1 MGRKPKKKDIAE
13 YLWHSEPTKI
23 NATNDNW
30 RIRYGYLDSEGK
42 EHQTTETVNNE
53 RAKNQFVSYLLLR
66 EKEHKAAKGTTVA
79 SKVDKTEIETVEQL
93 LYAYAEH
100 TKYLHTIGDRY
111 GWDEGTYRANIGKIR
126 NYIVPVFGSFPIW
139 KITRVDMRQGF
150 KDMLRLP
157 QANGNHKANGAR
169 VSQRT
174 VYDCKKIISRAFKYA
189 TDDLE
194 LITENPMLGVTVK
207 QPKSSRR
214 EVWTE
219 EQFNFAYDNC
229 SDPQLKLLISLM
241 VALSSRI
248 GECLALT
255 WSDVYDNEDKHE
267 PSYIRNYKELTYRT
281 ENFIKETNGRGI
293 LKVFD
298 QVRSTRP
305 DAKRRAVFH
314 VTKTEK
320 EIEAKTDRI
329 YIAPEVIFM
338 LRDYRL
344 VQNQHMGI
352 LDGIVEWIAEQIM
365 YGLDMINTSVLGA
378 LGCDMDTFLRYF
390 PAAETMYSLLV
401 ALAIGLILLG
411 WVWNLFKNY
420 GLGLG
425 VDAEDPVKL
434 TAKAILFIVLAYY
447 ADEIVNIALTIGG
460 TPYAWILSSE
470 LPSLDFASFNSV
482 LLTIIGVC
490 ANGGV
495 ALIVLILTLIL
506 AWNYIKLLFEAA
518 ERYVLLGVLV
528 YTAPVAFAMGA
539 SQSTANIFKS
549 WCRMFGGQIFLLLMN
564 AWCLR
569 LFITM
574 VGTFISNPLSM

>member
-30 RIRYGYLDSEGK
+30 RIRYGYLDSDGK

-150 KDMLRLP
+150 KDMLQLP

-207 QPKSSRR
+207 QPKSGRR

-248 GECLALT
+248 GECLSLT

-281 ENFIKETNGRGI
+281 EKFIKETNGRGI

-329 YIAPEVIFM
+329 YVAPEVIFM
-338 LRDYRL
+338 LRDYKL
-344 VQNQHMGI
+344 VQNQHKQLAGNSYI
-352 LDGIVEWIAEQIM
+352 DDDLIFDHEDGTHISSQYADDMFRSLYEPL
-365 YGLDMINTSVLGA
+365 GLPKVDL
-378 LGCDMDTFLRYF
+378 
-390 PAAETMYSLLV
+390 YSLRHFSITKKLDYNRHDYV
-401 ALAIGLILLG
+401 SLAKDTAHRQLSTIQD
-411 WVWNLFKNY
+411 Y
-420 GLGLG
+420 YETP
-425 VDAEDPVKL
+425 EDSVRID
-434 TAKAILFIVLAYY
+434 TAKAIGKFLSRSGKSDSESKVTISLK
-447 ADEIVNIALTIGG
+447 DEDFAKNLRKWLLIQPENRC
-460 TPYAWILSSE
+460 LS
-470 LPSLDFASFNSV
+470 LPSPCTKRIIRANKGHPTPTVFNA
-482 LLTIIGVC
+482 
-490 ANGGV
+490 ANH
-495 ALIVLILTLIL
+495 L
-506 AWNYIKLLFEAA
+506 
-518 ERYVLLGVLV
+518 
-528 YTAPVAFAMGA
+528 
-539 SQSTANIFKS
+539 NI
-549 WCRMFGGQIFLLLMN
+549 
-564 AWCLR
+564 
-569 LFITM
+569 
-574 VGTFISNPLSM
+574 

>member
-150 KDMLRLP
+150 KDMLQLP

-189 TDDLE
+189 TDELE

-255 WSDVYDNEDKHE
+255 WSDLYDNEDKHE

-281 ENFIKETNGRGI
+281 EKFIKETNGRGI

-344 VQNQHMGI
+344 VQNQHKQLAGDSYI
-352 LDGIVEWIAEQIM
+352 DDDLIFAHEDGTHISSQYADDMFRSLYEPL
-365 YGLDMINTSVLGA
+365 GLPKVDL
-378 LGCDMDTFLRYF
+378 
-390 PAAETMYSLLV
+390 YSLRHFSITKKLDYNRHDYV
-401 ALAIGLILLG
+401 SLAKDTSHRQLSTIQD
-411 WVWNLFKNY
+411 Y
-420 GLGLG
+420 YETP
-425 VDAEDPVKL
+425 EDSVRID
-434 TAKAILFIVLAYY
+434 TAKAIGKFLSRSGKSDSESKVTISLK
-447 ADEIVNIALTIGG
+447 DEDFAKNLRKWLLIQPENRC
-460 TPYAWILSSE
+460 LS
-470 LPSLDFASFNSV
+470 LPSPCTKRIIRAIKGHSTPTVFNA
-482 LLTIIGVC
+482 
-490 ANGGV
+490 ANH
-495 ALIVLILTLIL
+495 L
-506 AWNYIKLLFEAA
+506 
-518 ERYVLLGVLV
+518 
-528 YTAPVAFAMGA
+528 
-539 SQSTANIFKS
+539 NI
-549 WCRMFGGQIFLLLMN
+549 
-564 AWCLR
+564 
-569 LFITM
+569 
-574 VGTFISNPLSM
+574 

>member
-150 KDMLRLP
+150 KDMLQLP

-281 ENFIKETNGRGI
+281 EKFIKETNGRGI

-344 VQNQHMGI
+344 VQNQHKQLAGDSYI
-352 LDGIVEWIAEQIM
+352 DDDLIFAHEDGTHISSQYADDMFRSLYEPL
-365 YGLDMINTSVLGA
+365 GLPKVDL
-378 LGCDMDTFLRYF
+378 
-390 PAAETMYSLLV
+390 YSLRHFSITKKLDYNRHDYV
-401 ALAIGLILLG
+401 SLAKDTAHRQLSTIQD
-411 WVWNLFKNY
+411 Y
-420 GLGLG
+420 YETP
-425 VDAEDPVKL
+425 EDSVRID
-434 TAKAILFIVLAYY
+434 TAKAIGKFLSRSGKSDSESKVTISLK
-447 ADEIVNIALTIGG
+447 DEDFAKNLRKWLLIQPENRC
-460 TPYAWILSSE
+460 LS
-470 LPSLDFASFNSV
+470 LPSPCTKRIIRANKGHPTPTVFNA
-482 LLTIIGVC
+482 
-490 ANGGV
+490 ANH
-495 ALIVLILTLIL
+495 L
-506 AWNYIKLLFEAA
+506 
-518 ERYVLLGVLV
+518 
-528 YTAPVAFAMGA
+528 
-539 SQSTANIFKS
+539 NI
-549 WCRMFGGQIFLLLMN
+549 
-564 AWCLR
+564 
-569 LFITM
+569 
-574 VGTFISNPLSM
+574 

>member
-1 MGRKPKKKDIAE
+1 MNELTANMKTEEAIKEKIKESRFESINGKDLMEMDLPPLHYAISTILPHGFFILAGGAKVGKSWLAE
-13 YLWHSEPTKI
+13 QI
-23 NATNDNW
+23 
-30 RIRYGYLDSEGK
+30 
-42 EHQTTETVNNE
+42 
-53 RAKNQFVSYLLLR
+53 SY
-66 EKEHKAAKGTTVA
+66 AVA
-79 SKVDKTEIETVEQL
+79 SGGQIWGYQAIQSEVLYLGLEDTVTRLQSRFEML
-93 LYAYAEH
+93 EAY
-100 TKYLHTIGDRY
+100 
-111 GWDEGTYRANIGKIR
+111 EG
-126 NYIVPVFGSFPIW
+126 
-139 KITRVDMRQGF
+139 
-150 KDMLRLP
+150 MLQLP

-189 TDDLE
+189 TDELE

-281 ENFIKETNGRGI
+281 EKFIKETNGRGI

-344 VQNQHMGI
+344 VQNQHKQLAGDSYI
-352 LDGIVEWIAEQIM
+352 DDDLIFAHEDGTHISSQYADDMFRSLYEPL
-365 YGLDMINTSVLGA
+365 GLPKVDL
-378 LGCDMDTFLRYF
+378 
-390 PAAETMYSLLV
+390 YSLRHFSITKKLDYNRHDYV
-401 ALAIGLILLG
+401 SLAKDTAHRQLSTIQD
-411 WVWNLFKNY
+411 Y
-420 GLGLG
+420 YETP
-425 VDAEDPVKL
+425 EDSVRID
-434 TAKAILFIVLAYY
+434 TAKAIGKFLSRSGKSDSESKVTISLK
-447 ADEIVNIALTIGG
+447 DE
-460 TPYAWILSSE
+460 
-470 LPSLDFASFNSV
+470 DFAKKLEEVASDSAGKQMLEFAIAMYEKNNSD
-482 LLTIIGVC
+482 
-490 ANGGV
+490 
-495 ALIVLILTLIL
+495 
-506 AWNYIKLLFEAA
+506 
-518 ERYVLLGVLV
+518 
-528 YTAPVAFAMGA
+528 
-539 SQSTANIFKS
+539 
-549 WCRMFGGQIFLLLMN
+549 
-564 AWCLR
+564 
-569 LFITM
+569 
-574 VGTFISNPLSM
+574 

>member
-1 MGRKPKKKDIAE
+1 MQEEVTQRTVALCVEATKLSAGMLQQAMKKVLDEMQKGVTGRKTKLHHGKQTLRQLMKHNTSVSNIKITDQNIRAFSATAKKYGIDFALKKDI
-13 YLWHSEPTKI
+13 S
-23 NATNDNW
+23 
-30 RIRYGYLDSEGK
+30 G
-42 EHQTTETVNNE
+42 
-53 RAKNQFVSYLLLR
+53 
-66 EKEHKAAKGTTVA
+66 
-79 SKVDKTEIETVEQL
+79 EIPR
-93 LYAYAEH
+93 YAEH

-150 KDMLRLP
+150 KDMLQLP

-241 VALSSRI
+241 VALSS
-248 GECLALT
+248 LT

-281 ENFIKETNGRGI
+281 EKFIKETNGRGI

-329 YIAPEVIFM
+329 YVAPEVIFM
-338 LRDYRL
+338 LRDYKL
-344 VQNQHMGI
+344 VQNQYKQLAGDSYKDDDLIFAHE
-352 LDGIVEWIAEQIM
+352 DGTHISSQYADDMFRSLYEPL
-365 YGLDMINTSVLGA
+365 GLPKVDL
-378 LGCDMDTFLRYF
+378 
-390 PAAETMYSLLV
+390 YSLRHFSITKKLDYNRHDYV
-401 ALAIGLILLG
+401 SLAKDTAHRQLSTIQD
-411 WVWNLFKNY
+411 Y
-420 GLGLG
+420 YETP
-425 VDAEDPVKL
+425 EDSVRID
-434 TAKAILFIVLAYY
+434 TAKAIGKFLSRSGKSDSESKVTISLK
-447 ADEIVNIALTIGG
+447 DE
-460 TPYAWILSSE
+460 
-470 LPSLDFASFNSV
+470 DFAKKLEEVASDSAGKQMLEFAIAMYEKNNS
-482 LLTIIGVC
+482 G
-490 ANGGV
+490 
-495 ALIVLILTLIL
+495 
-506 AWNYIKLLFEAA
+506 K
-518 ERYVLLGVLV
+518 
-528 YTAPVAFAMGA
+528 
-539 SQSTANIFKS
+539 
-549 WCRMFGGQIFLLLMN
+549 
-564 AWCLR
+564 
-569 LFITM
+569 
-574 VGTFISNPLSM
+574 